1 MALIRRA
8 DAAQVARHAVVL
20 DLGDLQAQGR
30 ALIQGAQ
37 REAARILS
45 EARQERVSLYEGALQ
60 EGRAEGQAEGHA
72 AGLRQ
77 GVEQGHAAA
86 LAERRADLD
95 RLSGAWGEALV
106 AFIGAREH
114 VLASAQ
120 RDVLRLAAM
129 IAGRVVKRAVGLNPG
144 VVKDQIAAAI
154 GLVLRPTRLVIAVSP
169 SDAELAR
176 AAVPALMARTAQAP
190 GGQHAEVVEDPSLEP
205 GSCVVRLGEMELG
218 VPGGVVDASI
228 GTQLERMV
236 EAMLPGEGAAARPTP
251 AAGAEA

>member
-8 DAAQVARHAVVL
+8 DAAQMARQAVVL

-30 ALIQGAQ
+30 ALIQAAQ

-60 EGRAEGQAEGHA
+60 EGRAEGHAEGYA
-72 AGLRQ
+72 AGQRR
-77 GVEQGHAAA
+77 GIEEGHAAA

-95 RLSGAWGEALV
+95 RLAGAWGEALV
-106 AFIGAREH
+106 SFVGAREH

-120 RDVLRLAAM
+120 RDVLRLVAM
-129 IAGRVVKRAVGLNPG
+129 IAGRVIKRAVELNPG

-169 SDAELAR
+169 GDASMAR
-176 AAVPALMARTAQAP
+176 EAVPALMARWAP
-190 GGQHAEVVEDPSLEP
+190 SPAGEHAEVVEDPSLGP
-205 GSCVVRLGEMELG
+205 GSCVVRLGDMELG

-236 EAMLPGEGAAARPTP
+236 EAMLPGEGSAARP
-251 AAGAEA
+251 ARGGVS